1 MPKFQGKLTDE
12 EIRQVV
18 AYVGAL
24 ARAAEQRAGASRV
37 RTR

>member
-18 AYVGAL
+18 AYVEVLPHAGPVSD
-24 ARAAEQRAGASRV
+24 RAERER
-37 RTR
+37 